1 MTPARDEATTK
12 AASTKKAPAAATQP
26 AAGSPKSSVDG
37 KKRRAIADTE
47 AKAKQRLR
55 QMQSQIE
62 HGTRIT
68 DGNLTVQ
75 QVLDQWTAKAL
86 PNRNLQ
92 QPTLE
97 VHRWAREILID
108 EIGGKRARNLLPDD
122 VEAAF
127 QRRADAGLSRNSLI
141 KLRSTLSQA
150 LAWAQRRGLVASNV
164 AEIVELPAT
173 ARRPT
178 TRPIDDRRPSP
189 GLPAQRPE
197 APGSKRC
204 G

>member
-1 MTPARDEATTK
+1 MATTK
-12 AASTKKAPAAATQP
+12 AASTKKAPAAATPTGRWIAQVM
-26 AAGSPKSSVDG
+26 VDG

-97 VHRWAREILID
+97 VHRWAREILIED
-108 EIGGKRARNLLPDD
+108 IGGKRARNLLPDD

-164 AEIVELPAT
+164 AEIVELPADARGPQPGRSMT
-173 ARRPT
+173 ADQARA
-178 TRPIDDRRPSP
+178 
-189 GLPAQRPE
+189 LPARQPA

>member
-1 MTPARDEATTK
+1 MEYVDVTHSVTHSPTIIRSVTAGKKRRGNHEGSVYQEGARSGDGTGRWIA
-12 AASTKKAPAAATQP
+12 QVM
-26 AAGSPKSSVDG
+26 VDG

-97 VHRWAREILID
+97 VHRWAREILIAD
-108 EIGGKRARNLLPDD
+108 IGGKRARNLLP
-122 VEAAF
+122 
-127 QRRADAGLSRNSLI
+127 RRRRSRL
-141 KLRSTLSQA
+141 
-150 LAWAQRRGLVASNV
+150 
-164 AEIVELPAT
+164 
-173 ARRPT
+173 PT
-178 TRPIDDRRPSP
+178 TCRRRTLPQLADQTPIHPVPSTRLGRSAADSSPPTSPRSSNSPPTPAAHNLADR
-189 GLPAQRPE
+189 
-197 APGSKRC
+197 
-204 G
+204 